1 MFEKETWYKE
11 VLIIVLF
18 AILINVITS
27 LFIPFPYTYLI
38 TLPLIVLFAI
48 WRIRIKAV
56 TVKEIVAIYLIEWAL
71 TILVEFFVPFPYSWI
86 VTIAL
91 LFLVIWVIHKRA
103 SK

>member
-1 MFEKETWYKE
+1 MFENETWYKE

-18 AILINVITS
+18 ALLINVISS
-27 LFIPFPYTYLI
+27 LFVPFPYTYLI

-48 WRIRIKAV
+48 WRIRIKVV
-56 TVKEIVAIYLIEWAL
+56 TVKEILAIYLIEWAL
-71 TILVEFFVPFPYSWI
+71 SILVELLVPFPYSWL

-91 LFLVIWVIHKRA
+91 LFLIIWIIHKRA

>member
-1 MFEKETWYKE
+1 MFENETWYRE

-18 AILINVITS
+18 AILINVISS
-27 LFIPFPYTYLI
+27 LFIPYPYTYLI
-38 TLPLIVLFAI
+38 TLPLTVLFAI

-71 TILVEFFVPFPYSWI
+71 ISLVELLVPFPYSWL

-91 LFLVIWVIHKRA
+91 LFLIIWVIHNRA